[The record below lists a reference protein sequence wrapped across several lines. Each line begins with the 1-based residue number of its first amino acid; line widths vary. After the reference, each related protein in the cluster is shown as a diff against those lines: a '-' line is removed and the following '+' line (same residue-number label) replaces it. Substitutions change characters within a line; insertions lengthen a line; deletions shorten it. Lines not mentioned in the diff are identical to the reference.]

1 MHRPRPV
8 PPSTSRCTSGTM
20 SVAMECF
27 SGITSMS
34 DAFGTSSEAMM
45 RASRRMLSA

>member
-1 MHRPRPV
+1 
-8 PPSTSRCTSGTM
+8 M
-20 SVAMECF
+20 SVAIECL

-34 DAFGTSSEAMM
+34 DALGTSSAAMM